1 MDFNGL
7 LEKGRLDF
15 VTNLVRG
22 AINQVTITSGLCS
35 KWSINKVTSNNIVK
49 GSGLLNIFFSLTGE
63 AGLGESSI
71 GSVLLGGEADGL
83 VLERDDPGR
92 QGPGQARL
100 KGHP

>member
-49 GSGLLNIFFSLTGE
+49 GSGLLNIF
-63 AGLGESSI
+63 
-71 GSVLLGGEADGL
+71 V
-83 VLERDDPGR
+83 R
-92 QGPGQARL
+92 
-100 KGHP
+100 